1 MSSRQHSLPQRTSGG
16 ACEFRR
22 KLALLAVVLV
32 VALGC
37 LGPVPAIAQDGGRHA
52 QPPAAETPESP
63 VEALEEAE
71 AAHGGEHGASPWNL
85 IGRIVN
91 FALLIGI
98 IVYFARGPLG
108 AYVVRR
114 RTQVREDLETADR
127 MKREAAARM
136 AEMEAKLEA
145 LPAELEALQ
154 ARGREEIALEEQ
166 RIRELAE
173 AERVRLLAQAER
185 DIEQQVRL
193 AKREL
198 VQHAADLA
206 VNLAERKIRTHITDA
221 DRQRL
226 VDHYLARV
234 QPHD

>member
-1 MSSRQHSLPQRTSGG
+1 
-16 ACEFRR
+16 
-22 KLALLAVVLV
+22 
-32 VALGC
+32 
-37 LGPVPAIAQDGGRHA
+37 
-52 QPPAAETPESP
+52 
-63 VEALEEAE
+63 
-71 AAHGGEHGASPWNL
+71 PWNL

-91 FALLIGI
+91 FALLVGT

-108 AYVVRR
+108 AYIVKR

-127 MKREAAARM
+127 MKREASAQM
-136 AEMEAKLEA
+136 AEMEAKLKA
-145 LPAELEALQ
+145 LPAELEALR

-226 VDHYLARV
+226 VEHYLARV
-234 QPHD
+234 QPQD